1 MALKE
6 LRAAGKGWI
15 AGMFMII
22 LVTSV
27 GAWGISDMFVNFGG
41 RGVARVGGD
50 WIGTNS
56 FQERLRFAADRVGRD
71 LGKPLTAEQAQ
82 KMGLPARV
90 LEQMIDERAV
100 DVVGQR
106 LGLGVHD
113 DTLKRVIRS
122 TSAFQGGNGQF
133 DPQLYKN
140 LLAQNRLTP
149 ARYEADL
156 RADITR
162 SQLQSA
168 VAQGSFMPRGLLE
181 TLIAFRGEMREVSY
195 VLLEPGLVGNIPAP
209 DKATLQGLINAEKD
223 TYSTPELRS
232 FVALLIRPED
242 LTAQARSQIADSE
255 VAEQYKFHEAEYKIP
270 EQRTVRIIAF
280 PSEAVARQAMASL
293 ESHAKSFEEVG
304 RTHGFKVDALAFKA
318 QARKDVADPEVA
330 TAVFAATGPGFI
342 GPVNGTLA
350 WAIAE
355 LKEITPERVRA
366 LDEVKDEIRE
376 SLAKARAEDLVYE
389 TVSKFED
396 ARAGGSTFEEIAA
409 TLKVPLVKYDEVDA
423 QGRGRTGKTVASGHE
438 AEDLL
443 TAAFQ
448 AEVGVESDPAART
461 EGGQFVI
468 RLDTVAPP
476 ALKPFEEIETA
487 ARAAYESTQRAAR
500 LKAKADELVTAHA
513 KDGLGAI
520 AAELGVPA
528 ATLPAPLRRADESE
542 VLSPKL
548 VEDLFR
554 ARPQTLILGDSAQAG
569 KFVIATVFRID
580 RPSPTDLA
588 QGVQAVGQQVDRT
601 IAQDVAQTY
610 VNAARAHLGVKVNQR
625 MLDQATSAARL

>member
-1 MALKE
+1 MALKQ
-6 LRAAGKGWI
+6 LRQAGKGWI

-27 GAWGISDMFVNFGG
+27 GAWGISDMFVNLGG
-41 RGVARVGGD
+41 RGVASVGGD
-50 WIGTNS
+50 WIGTHS
-56 FQERLRFAADRVGRD
+56 FQERLRFAADRVSRD
-71 LGKPLTAEQAQ
+71 LGKPLTTEQAQ
-82 KMGLPARV
+82 KMGLPAQV
-90 LEQMIDERAV
+90 LDQMISERAV
-100 DVVGQR
+100 DLVGQK

-140 LLAQNRLTP
+140 LLAQNRMTP
-149 ARYEADL
+149 AGYEAEL

-162 SQLQSA
+162 SQLQGA
-168 VAQGSFMPRGLLE
+168 VGQGSMMPRGLLE
-181 TLIAFRGEMREVSY
+181 ALISFRGEMREISY
-195 VLLEPGLVGNIPAP
+195 VLLEPKLLGNIPAP
-209 DKATLQGLINAEKD
+209 DKATLQGLINANKEA
-223 TYSTPELRS
+223 YSTPQLRS
-232 FVALLIRPED
+232 FVALLIRPQD
-242 LTAQARSQIADSE
+242 LVAQAQITDAE

-270 EQRTVRIIAF
+270 EQRTVRVIAF
-280 PSEAVARQAMASL
+280 PSEAAARQAMVTL
-293 ESHAKSFEEVG
+293 ESRAKTFEEVG
-304 RTHGFKVDALAFKA
+304 RAQGLKGDTVAFKA

-330 TAVFAATGPGFI
+330 AAVFAATGPGFI

-355 LKEITPERVRA
+355 LKEIIPERVRA

-396 ARAGGSTFEEIAA
+396 ARAGGATFEEIAI
-409 TLKVPLVKYDEVDA
+409 TLKIPLVKFDEVDA
-423 QGRGRTGKTVASGHE
+423 QGRDRRGKLIASGHE

-443 TAAFQ
+443 AAGFQ
-448 AEVGVESDPAART
+448 GEVGVDSDAMART

-468 RLDTVAPP
+468 RLDTVAQP

-487 ARAAYESTQRAAR
+487 ARASYEATQRAAR
-500 LKAKADELVTAHA
+500 LKAKAEELVSAHS

-528 ATLPAPLRRADESE
+528 ATLPAPLRRTDESE
-542 VLSPKL
+542 ILSPKL
-548 VEDLFR
+548 IEDLFR
-554 ARPQTLILGDSAQAG
+554 ARPQSLMVGDSAQAG
-569 KFVIATVFRID
+569 KFVIATVLRID
-580 RPSPTDLA
+580 RPSAADLA
-588 QGVQAVGQQVDRT
+588 QGVQAVGQQVDRAM
-601 IAQDVAQTY
+601 AQNLAQTY
-610 VNAARAHLGVKVNQR
+610 INAARARLGVKINQR
-625 MLDQATSAARL
+625 MLDQATSGSRL